1 MDAIGAQR
9 RSARDAFDEAVWSR
23 HPDAGVNPWGSR
35 PRPELTLLAMAR
47 AGCLTVESESEGRKS
62 GHEV

>member
-1 MDAIGAQR
+1 MDAVGAQR

-35 PRPELTLLAMAR
+35 TRGDGDYRAR
-47 AGCLTVESESEGRKS
+47 YAEESTE
-62 GHEV
+62 